1 MESKLA
7 TTPFGRRPLSLVMVS
22 TQVTAKAAPPDTAV
36 HKWQIYRAI
45 CEAKAALGATERSL
59 AVLNALLT
67 FHPETV
73 LTVPRRAAGDEPAEN
88 APGLI
93 VFPSNNQLA
102 LRAHGMAPATLRRHL
117 AVLVDCGLLIRRDSP
132 NGKRYARKGQGG
144 VIETAFGFDLTPLV
158 ARAAEFE
165 RLAEAARAER
175 RAYLVVREG
184 ITLVRRD
191 IAKMIAA
198 GAEEGVPGDWRGF
211 QEAYLVLARRIP
223 RTATKAEL
231 EPLLDELGCLAE
243 QIRKVLETH
252 VNSQNKS
259 ANESH
264 SERHI
269 QNSNTNLNESE
280 PAPQQSRGPTVP
292 KSDES
297 SVRNGPTQNLGR
309 DPSSQRRFPLGMV
322 LEACPDIVDY
332 AREGISSWRD
342 FVATAAL
349 VRSVLGIS
357 PSAWDE
363 ASEVLGDEDA
373 AVVVAA
379 ILQRAEAIKSPG
391 GYLRNLTG
399 RARAGQ
405 FSIGPVLMSLL
416 RTRTNSRRSA

>member
-7 TTPFGRRPLSLVMVS
+7 TTPFGRRPLSLAMVS
-22 TQVTAKAAPPDTAV
+22 TQVAAKAAPPDAVV

-45 CEAKAALGATERSL
+45 CEAKAALGVTDRAL

-73 LTVPRRAAGDEPAEN
+73 LTVPRRAAGDEAAEN

-93 VFPSNNQLA
+93 VFPSNDQLA

-198 GAEEGVPGDWRGF
+198 GTEEGVAGDWRGF
-211 QEAYLVLARRIP
+211 QEAYLALARRIP
-223 RTATKAEL
+223 RTATKTEL
-231 EPLLDELGCLAE
+231 EPLLDELGRLAE

-269 QNSNTNLNESE
+269 QNSNTKLHESE
-280 PAPQQSRGPTVP
+280 PAPQQSRGAAVP
-292 KSDES
+292 KSDAP
-297 SVRNGPTQNLGR
+297 SVRHGP
-309 DPSSQRRFPLGMV
+309 
-322 LEACPDIVDY
+322 
-332 AREGISSWRD
+332 
-342 FVATAAL
+342 AANSGS
-349 VRSVLGIS
+349 R
-357 PSAWDE
+357 
-363 ASEVLGDEDA
+363 
-373 AVVVAA
+373 
-379 ILQRAEAIKSPG
+379 
-391 GYLRNLTG
+391 LR
-399 RARAGQ
+399 
-405 FSIGPVLMSLL
+405 
-416 RTRTNSRRSA
+416 RRSAVFHWEWSSKRAQTLSITLGTGFPPGVISLRRRVLSGRCSGSAQAHGRRPPRCSGTRTPPLWWRQFCSEERRSKAQAVICET